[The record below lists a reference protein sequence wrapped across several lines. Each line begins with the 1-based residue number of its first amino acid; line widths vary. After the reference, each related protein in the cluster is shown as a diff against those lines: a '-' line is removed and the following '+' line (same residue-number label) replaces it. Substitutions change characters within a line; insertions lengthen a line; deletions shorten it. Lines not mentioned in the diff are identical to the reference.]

1 MMTLCP
7 CVWGDVEMTWSHFLS
22 HLGRETAVEDARH
35 YGIMSNDATTFI
47 QFLLFLILVILEAC
61 PTAPHHHEPK
71 LFLFKGVQSF
81 SAYKY
86 AKM

>member
-1 MMTLCP
+1 
-7 CVWGDVEMTWSHFLS
+7 MTWSHFLS

-47 QFLLFLILVILEAC
+47 QFLLFLILVILVAC
-61 PTAPHHHEPK
+61 PTALRHQPK
-71 LFLFKGVQSF
+71 PFFFKGVQSF

-86 AKM
+86 VKMYSEKSHHEML